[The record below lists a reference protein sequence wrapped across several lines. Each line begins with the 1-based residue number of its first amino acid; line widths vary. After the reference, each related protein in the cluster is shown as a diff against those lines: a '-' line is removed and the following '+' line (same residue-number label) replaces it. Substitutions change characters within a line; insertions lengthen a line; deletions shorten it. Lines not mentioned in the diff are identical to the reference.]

1 MVWPSR
7 VAVTVGLGSLSSV
20 TDATMAE
27 GTTWSPVSPV
37 KDGCLRV
44 IFGAMVSGGTEGSQ
58 PVSEAVRAIVT
69 TAADKAAEN
78 DATTDAA
85 KDFAKTTLARYPA
98 Q

>member
-1 MVWPSR
+1 
-7 VAVTVGLGSLSSV
+7 
-20 TDATMAE
+20 
-27 GTTWSPVSPV
+27 
-37 KDGCLRV
+37 
-44 IFGAMVSGGTEGSQ
+44 
-58 PVSEAVRAIVT
+58 VRAIVT